1 MKNEE
6 STRADVEK
14 KVYEMPKLTDHGPVE
29 ELTLT
34 SGAFNANS
42 DGGSGFNSYAS

>member
-29 ELTLT
+29 ELTLA
-34 SGAFNANS
+34 SSNINAS
-42 DGGSGFNSYAS
+42 TDGGGLGSYAS

>member
-34 SGAFNANS
+34 SGVINPS
-42 DGGSGFNSYAS
+42 TDGGGLGSYAS